1 MFSIQDKEE
10 PMRFAH
16 FGHSCVLVE
25 TGSARLLFDP
35 GTFSSG
41 YPELRDLTG
50 ILITHQH
57 FDHLDEA
64 TLPDLVKAN
73 PQAELVV
80 DADTMPIIQK
90 LGLTARV
97 AAAGDAFELGG
108 AAINVV
114 GGRHAFIYG
123 GQPDISNAGYLVD
136 HGAFYHPGDSL
147 HVPEQA
153 VDVLGAPVVAP
164 WLKLA
169 EAVDFV
175 RAVRPRVTVPIHE
188 ALLANP
194 QLGYT
199 WLANFSKD
207 VAPVTILERAAAPTA
222 V

>member
-1 MFSIQDKEE
+1 
-10 PMRFAH
+10 MRFAH
-16 FGHSCVLVE
+16 FGHACVLVE

-35 GTFSSG
+35 GTFSAG
-41 YPELRDLTG
+41 YTDLRDLTG

-57 FDHLDEA
+57 FDHIDEA

-80 DADTMPIIQK
+80 DPDTLPIVEK

-97 AAAGDAFELGG
+97 AGTGDAFELGG

-114 GGRHAFIYG
+114 GGTHASIYG
-123 GQPDISNAGYLVD
+123 PFPGISNAGYVVD

-147 HVPEQA
+147 HVPDQA

-164 WLKLA
+164 WMKIA
-169 EAVDFV
+169 EAVDFIKSV
-175 RAVRPRVTVPIHE
+175 KPRVALPIHE

-194 QLGYT
+194 QLGYG

-207 VAPVTILERAAAPTA
+207 VAPVTILERATLAEI
-222 V
+222 